1 MLYLWRHALHAHSS
15 NNAITGTSTSSASCC
30 DEKLAA
36 VTRGVMLA
44 RVASH
49 GMSCECWPLL
59 CEFAS
64 RSRTACIIHAHRS
77 SLDRKT
83 PVMRWISW
91 CCTGVSV
98 FCCSAAW
105 AVPVYT
111 VGYSGKKYRFFS
123 LNAIVRSITFL
134 TGLLE
139 AERLN
144 RSLRCENRGPKSTG
158 LLPE

>member
-83 PVMRWISW
+83 PVLDLVVLYGRQR
-91 CCTGVSV
+91 VLL
-98 FCCSAAW
+98 FCSLGGAGIGFQ
-105 AVPVYT
+105 V
-111 VGYSGKKYRFFS
+111 KNIDFFLS
-123 LNAIVRSITFL
+123 TPSSIVRSITFL

>member
-91 CCTGVSV
+91 SCTDVSV

-105 AVPVYT
+105 AVPV
-111 VGYSGKKYRFFS
+111 GYQVKNYQFFF
-123 LNAIVRSITFL
+123 LIAICRSITFL
-134 TGLLE
+134 SGLPK
-139 AERLN
+139 AKRSNRL
-144 RSLRCENRGPKSTG
+144 LRGENPGHKLTPF
-158 LLPE
+158 LPE

>member
-77 SLDRKT
+77 SLDRNKDT
-83 PVMRWISW
+83 RDALDLVVLYGCQRVLLLSSL
-91 CCTGVSV
+91 GG
-98 FCCSAAW
+98 A
-105 AVPVYT
+105 
-111 VGYSGKKYRFFS
+111 GRLSGQKLSIFFS
-123 LNAIVRSITFL
+123 HRHLSIHHISLWSAESKAVKSIATGRKPWSQVSSLL
-134 TGLLE
+134 T
-139 AERLN
+139 
-144 RSLRCENRGPKSTG
+144 
-158 LLPE
+158 